1 VARLPR
7 EAGGGVGDLRGW
19 LQQHGAMPPAPA
31 LRLVAQLCAELGAA
45 HKQGRVHGAVEP
57 GNVLLVTGADGTLL
71 GHLRDATTARGDDPA
86 YAAPERLHDPAPS
99 SRSDIYPLGCVLWA
113 CLTGAPPYAVSGH
126 QEMRLAGGR
135 PAPPEL
141 EALLEGMLRT
151 EPADRFSSAAE
162 IGREA
167 TWIADRLDPVPQP
180 AAAPEAAPEAAPA
193 PTSSSPWKNIGMVG
207 VVGLAL
213 LAIAVGGYAVATVGD
228 DPAQSAAEAAPAETP
243 STTPTP
249 LATPPPAPV
258 VEKKTFTCWTGRT
271 VKSRKKCR
279 EPYGIR
285 GVYWIFPLLDGQNCR
300 PRNSDPAAGRRM
312 LLECYFYGRQV
323 RLDVSLW
330 RDVSSGAANYT
341 ARLGQPAD
349 SGGKYTWDGRIGR
362 RGYRHL
368 TAYLWTSHAYSV
380 AVYATRPVLGAAV
393 RKSGY
398 TSPVPDNR
406 YYGSKND

>member
-7 EAGGGVGDLRGW
+7 PGGGRVVDLRGW
-19 LQQHGAMPPAPA
+19 LQQHGAMAPAQA

-57 GNVLLVTGADGTLL
+57 GNVLLVTAQDGTLL
-71 GHLRDATTARGDDPA
+71 GHLRDATTAHSDDPA
-86 YAAPERLHDPAPS
+86 YPAPERHHDSAAT
-99 SRSDIYPLGCVLWA
+99 SRADIYSLGCVLWA
-113 CLTGAPPYAVSGH
+113 CLTGAPPYSASGH
-126 QEMRLAGGR
+126 QELHLAGGE
-135 PAPPEL
+135 PTPPEL
-141 EALLEGMLRT
+141 DALLEGMLRT

-167 TWIADRLDPVPQP
+167 TWIADRLDPQPLP
-180 AAAPEAAPEAAPA
+180 AAAPEAAPIATS
-193 PTSSSPWKNIGMVG
+193 TSSWKNIGMVG

-213 LAIAVGGYAVATVGD
+213 LAIAISGYAVANVGD
-228 DPAQSAAEAAPAETP
+228 DPAQPAAEAAPAETP
-243 STTPTP
+243 SSTPTP
-249 LATPPPAPV
+249 VATPSPTPV
-258 VEKKTFTCWTGRT
+258 VKKKTFTCWNGRT

-279 EPYGIR
+279 EPEGLR

-300 PRNSDPAAGRRM
+300 PRNSDPTAGRRM

-341 ARLGQPAD
+341 ARLGQPVD
-349 SGGKYTWDGRIGR
+349 SGGKYSWDGRIGR

-368 TAYLWTSHAYSV
+368 TVYLWTKHAYSV

-398 TSPVPDNR
+398 ASPVPDNR